1 MSATPLHAAEQTLDD
16 TLIID
21 VSLQVLGYSSLYA
34 AALSVIERRF
44 PVKPDHIWAE
54 VAGGVL
60 ISLVP
65 VALRSRKQPTIHW
78 RTYELAV
85 WTSFMAS
92 GVPII
97 LWQLGEAILRQRELL
112 RYTAS
117 RDRRSGG
124 SYGNH
129 TTSLADRGGPGARAD
144 AASGERV
151 GAELTASPAD
161 A

>member
-1 MSATPLHAAEQTLDD
+1 MSTAPQQLDEHVLDD
-16 TLIID
+16 NLIID
-21 VSLQVLGYSSLYA
+21 VSLQVLGLSSLYA
-34 AALSVIERRF
+34 TALSVIERRF

-65 VALRSRKQPTIHW
+65 VALRSRKQPAVHW
-78 RTYELAV
+78 RTYELTV
-85 WTSFMAS
+85 WSSFMAA

-97 LWQLGEAILRQRELL
+97 LWQLGEAILRQRELI

-117 RDRRSGG
+117 RDRGSLG

-129 TTSLADRGGPGARAD
+129 TTSLADRGGSGARAD
-144 AASGERV
+144 ATGGER
-151 GAELTASPAD
+151 GRAELAASPAD

>member
-1 MSATPLHAAEQTLDD
+1 MSATQLPPAEQAMDD
-16 TLIID
+16 RLVID
-21 VSLQVLGYSSLYA
+21 VALHVLGYSSLYA
-34 AALSVIERRF
+34 TALSVIERRF
-44 PVKPDHIWAE
+44 PIKPDHIWAE

-65 VALRSRKQPTIHW
+65 VALRARKRPAIPWHA
-78 RTYELAV
+78 YELAV
-85 WTSFMAS
+85 WMSFMAS

-117 RDRRSGG
+117 RDRRSLGA
-124 SYGNH
+124 YGND
-129 TTSLADRGGPGARAD
+129 TTALADRGGSGARAD
-144 AASGERV
+144 AGRRHGV
-151 GAELTASPAD
+151 DAELAASPAD